1 MIVRNRLKRLE
12 KAINGQ
18 NAGVLGWIRAGRFY
32 DELSPN
38 EQTAYCLYRYGMP
51 THPDETM
58 YRVMETPF
66 DKHFRL
72 EAKPQPLTQTEYA
85 QRVQEVE
92 AYIAEAVRVYNAP
105 EARAERERQYQE
117 LKRIGELR
125 KQAFESGRS
134 MDEYPLP
141 WEKGNQQ

>member
-1 MIVRNRLKRLE
+1 MIVRNRLNRLE
-12 KAINGQ
+12 KAIKGQ
-18 NAGVLGWIRAGRFY
+18 NAGA
-32 DELSPN
+32 
-38 EQTAYCLYRYGMP
+38 M
-51 THPDETM
+51 
-58 YRVMETPF
+58 
-66 DKHFRL
+66 
-72 EAKPQPLTQTEYA
+72 A

-92 AYIAEAVRVYNAP
+92 AYMAEAVRVYNAP

-134 MDEYPLP
+134 MNEYPLP